1 MTNRFYGT
9 NFTRLSKE
17 ENNSLGDQEL
27 SIFKIYF
34 TWDKMYLDCCSNLV
48 TCGILMV
55 NKGAILAVLKDDRLL
70 ISGSKVGVIK
80 SRNTRTSEELNVK
93 LNCQLRKKILLYE
106 NCCLI
111 REKETVTVSKKPKF
125 YSPDKGITEK
135 LRQ

>member
-1 MTNRFYGT
+1 MFTNRFYGT

-17 ENNSLGDQEL
+17 ENNSLGDQEF

-80 SRNTRTSEELNVK
+80 SRNTRTS
-93 LNCQLRKKILLYE
+93 
-106 NCCLI
+106 
-111 REKETVTVSKKPKF
+111 
-125 YSPDKGITEK
+125 
-135 LRQ
+135 